1 DTLGGLLEKCRRDME
16 VPSRPVMKPE
26 ANAVDAVIERAHGR
40 GGIPPQQLERFV
52 LLEKLSSIE
61 LLYPSEKR
69 RRWRVEAA
77 SSRGLVGCAGRLPF
91 WRTRRLARATTRLGR
106 ARIR

>member
-1 DTLGGLLEKCRRDME
+1 
-16 VPSRPVMKPE
+16 MKPY
-26 ANAVDAVIERAHGR
+26 ANLEDAVIEMAHRR
-40 GGIPPQQLERFV
+40 GGVPPQKLERFV

-69 RRWRVEAA
+69 RRWRVEAT